1 MSSPSLT
8 REARTAD
15 DATAESELTLR
26 EELST
31 VRGLLALSLLMTE
44 RRHEHEIL
52 HLARTAT
59 PALVDCDLV
68 SVHLDGIGWHGGPPA
83 DDPATGVR
91 VRQQLRGLPPTGGAV
106 DAGGTSWAWACP
118 LHGLEGNVG
127 HLLVVNHEPL
137 SPDKIPLL
145 RSLAQQTG
153 IAIANARLHAD
164 HATANAALADTV
176 ATLEHKNRIHDRFT
190 AVALNLEGYA
200 GIVRALFELT
210 GLPAVIEDDRGN
222 VLGRAGPETA
232 PPTRA
237 LSAAAPADLA
247 HRALRSGRPI
257 QEEDRLLT
265 AARPRSDLLALIYL
279 IGAESVIGEQE
290 TMALEHAA
298 TVLAMELA
306 RLHSIAETEL
316 RLGVD
321 LVAALLGGAD
331 DGVGARARALGHDL
345 GLPHRVVVLRTA
357 GAGQAPDLVAEIR
370 AALPGRRLLLM
381 PRGDTVVAIVVAPDD
396 GSVRPADRLPAALL
410 SLIERRRLH
419 AGVGS
424 LCRAPDDYPR
434 SHREAELS
442 LGLAAAGEG
451 RNGVVTYDDLGV
463 YQFLSEATD
472 PQGVD
477 AFVRRWLGRLLDYD
491 EQRGGDLVLT
501 LARFLD
507 TGGGYDTTA
516 RSLGLGRST
525 VRYRIGRA
533 CELTGL
539 DITDADTRFQLHLAT
554 RAWTTLRALAA
565 VPRVEGPTAPR
576 PRGIST

>member
-8 REARTAD
+8 RDVGSREPIA
-15 DATAESELTLR
+15 AEPELTLR

-68 SVHLDGIGWHGGPPA
+68 SVHLDGIGWHGGPPG

-91 VRQQLRGLPPTGGAV
+91 VRQQLRALPPGGGPV
-106 DAGGTSWAWACP
+106 DAGGGSWAWACA
-118 LHGLEGNVG
+118 LHGLEGPVG
-127 HLLVVNHEPL
+127 HLLVINQEPL

-164 HATANAALADTV
+164 HADANAALADTV

-210 GLPAVIEDDRGN
+210 GLPAVIEDDKGN

-265 AARPRSDLLALIYL
+265 AARPRTDLVALIYL
-279 IGAESVIGEQE
+279 IGGESVIGEQE

-321 LVAALLGGAD
+321 LVAALLSGAD

-345 GLPHRVVVLRTA
+345 GLPHRVVVLRGARTA
-357 GAGQAPDLVAEIR
+357 DAPDLVAEIR
-370 AALPGRRLLLM
+370 SALPGRRLLLM
-381 PRGDTVVAIVVAPDD
+381 PRADTVVAIVVAPHEQGA
-396 GSVRPADRLPAALL
+396 GSAGRLPAPLVD
-410 SLIERRRLH
+410 LIHRRRLH

-424 LCRAPDDYPR
+424 ICRSHEDYPR
-434 SHREAELS
+434 SHREAQLS

-463 YQFLSEATD
+463 YQFLSEASD
-472 PQGVD
+472 PKGID
-477 AFVRRWLGRLLDYD
+477 AFVRQWLGRLLDYD
-491 EQRGGDLVLT
+491 QQRSGDLVLT

-507 TGGGYDTTA
+507 NGGGYDATA
-516 RSLGLGRST
+516 RSLGVGRST
-525 VRYRIGRA
+525 VRYRIARA
-533 CELTGL
+533 CELTGH
-539 DITDADTRFQLHLAT
+539 DISDPDTRFQLQLAT
-554 RAWTTLRALAA
+554 RAWTTLRALSG
-565 VPRVEGPTAPR
+565 VPGGEEPSAPR
-576 PRGIST
+576 PTELRT